1 MSKHTPGSLTQ
12 RLEDQAKAKQAML
25 EAFRARPTAAE
36 QARDARMAAR
46 RAERLAE
53 IERQKEERKAKAEA
67 RAAALREQSQRKPMT
82 RSRVASILA
91 GHQAARDARKAQHQ
105 R

>member
-25 EAFRARPTAAE
+25 EAFRARPTQDDPELAARRAERLAAE

-53 IERQKEERKAKAEA
+53 IERQKEERKA
-67 RAAALREQSQRKPMT
+67 
-82 RSRVASILA
+82 
-91 GHQAARDARKAQHQ
+91 
-105 R
+105 